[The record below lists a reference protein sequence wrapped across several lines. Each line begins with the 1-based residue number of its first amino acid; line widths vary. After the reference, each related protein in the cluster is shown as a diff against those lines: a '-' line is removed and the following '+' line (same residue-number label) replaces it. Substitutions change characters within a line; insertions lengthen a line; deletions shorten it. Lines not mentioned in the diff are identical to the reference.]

1 MKKKL
6 KLKKWVKVVLSFLIG
21 VVSICALLS
30 ITSKH
35 TETKKVNIGEII
47 KLKGKVVK
55 NDLNSVSESAKNESE
70 EVEEVE
76 EVEDVEEQ
84 YVEPIKETYV
94 EPVVEISDVYTTR
107 MTSFYPAE
115 SSDCTGSGLCSWDFG
130 INENGW
136 YTYNGKLVVATATQ
150 YLANQGWYL
159 ADGVHTYRYYDE
171 ITLVIDGV
179 EYQAIVLDSCGS
191 SMRTDRIDLFVK
203 DASSVKDTM
212 IEVRSNL

>member
-6 KLKKWVKVVLSFLIG
+6 KLRMWVKVVLSFLIG
-21 VVSICALLS
+21 VISICLLLS

-35 TETKKVNIGEII
+35 TETKKVDIGEII
-47 KLKGKVVK
+47 KLKGKAVR
-55 NDLNSVSESAKNESE
+55 NDLNSVSESVKNESE
-70 EVEEVE
+70 EVKEVE
-76 EVEDVEEQ
+76 EVEEIEEE
-84 YVEPIKETYV
+84 YVEPVEETYV
-94 EPVVEISDVYTTR
+94 EPIVEVSNEYTTR

-130 INENGW
+130 VNENGW

-159 ADGVHTYRYYDE
+159 APGVHTYRYYDE

-179 EYQAIVLDSCGS
+179 EYQAIVLDSCGNCCK
-191 SMRTDRIDLFVK
+191 TDRVDLFV
-203 DASSVKDTM
+203 SNRESVKDTN
-212 IEVRSNL
+212 ITVVK